1 MTEPIPAYVY
11 KAQFAGLHDA
21 DTIWLALDHGKF
33 PTSRSVTE
41 AELRIR
47 NLWCPELDKPGGIEA
62 AQFVADLLINA
73 SRIVAQT
80 YKASFART
88 MADVWVDGAP
98 LADLV
103 IAAGHGSST
112 R

>member
-1 MTEPIPAYVY
+1 MEPVPSYVR
-11 KAQFAGLHDA
+11 KAQYLGLHDA
-21 DTIWLALDHGKF
+21 DTIWLALDHGRF

-47 NLWCPELDKPGGIEA
+47 NLWCPELDKPGGPEA
-62 AQFVADLLINA
+62 AAFVHDVLTRAE
-73 SRIVAQT
+73 RIVAQT
-80 YKASFART
+80 YRASFART
-88 MADVWVDGAP
+88 VADVWVDGRS

-103 IAAGHGSST
+103 IAAGHGTAT